1 MRNPNEEEDSKK
13 NEYDSNP
20 VIDEHRRRERHDLR
34 GRRGLRNS
42 YHVDRIMLPYS
53 LEVFQIKMH
62 IFCGKRKSMSY
73 LNITITV
80 KRER

>member
-42 YHVDRIMLPYS
+42 YHVDRIMLPLFFGSFSNQDAY
-53 LEVFQIKMH
+53 LLWEEKIDV
-62 IFCGKRKSMSY
+62 IFEYHHYC
-73 LNITITV
+73 
-80 KRER
+80 